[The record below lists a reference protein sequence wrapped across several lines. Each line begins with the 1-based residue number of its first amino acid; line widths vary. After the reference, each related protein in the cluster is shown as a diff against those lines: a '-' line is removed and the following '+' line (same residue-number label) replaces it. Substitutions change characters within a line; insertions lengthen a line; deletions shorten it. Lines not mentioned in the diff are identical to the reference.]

1 MNDEAKHELKELAQ
15 DLTYNYI
22 KHSGLAKL
30 ISNEEWDALAERLA
44 NQSLIFIEG
53 LVDAEFAKQEA
64 QEAA

>member
-1 MNDEAKHELKELAQ
+1 MNTEANHELKEIAQ

-30 ISNEEWDALAERLA
+30 ISNEEWDVLAERLA

-53 LVDAEFAKQEA
+53 LVNQEFDARESV
-64 QEAA
+64 EAA

>member
-1 MNDEAKHELKELAQ
+1 MNTEAKRELKELAQ

-30 ISNEEWDALAERLA
+30 LSNDEWDVLAERLA

-53 LVDAEFAKQEA
+53 QVEKEFEAREKQEA
-64 QEAA
+64 A

>member
-1 MNDEAKHELKELAQ
+1 MNQEAKHELKEIAQ

-30 ISNEEWDALAERLA
+30 ISNEEWDVLAERFA

-53 LVDAEFAKQEA
+53 LVNRELDAREKQEA
-64 QEAA
+64 A